1 MSARAD
7 LSHIT
12 PRLLTRAEARRYCKG
27 VDPYH
32 VTPPLVFGRRLLWDK
47 VALDEALSEMSQR
60 RRSAPPPEL
69 PASANDVE
77 GELER
82 ARKRI
87 AKSAVS
93 RSQ

>member
-1 MSARAD
+1 MTARDD
-7 LSHIT
+7 LSHII
-12 PRLLTRAEARRYCKG
+12 PRLMSRAEARRYCHG

-32 VTPPLVFGRRLLWDK
+32 VTPPLVFGRRVLWDK

-60 RRSAPPPEL
+60 RRSAPVVEAPT
-69 PASANDVE
+69 SANDVE

-87 AKSAVS
+87 KTSAVS
-93 RSQ
+93 GRQ